1 MNRKTALILIFLLII
16 FSCNDDNGKEYRPA
30 PIDIS
35 ERLYA
40 GGGTTVF
47 SATSIAFETPA
58 PNLSATNLAIHL
70 DGDAEFEAA
79 FITAPANINSGVGPI
94 FNNNSCVAC
103 HPRDG
108 RSAFP
113 SDDINALSGFFLRG
127 SIPGVGEH
135 GGINPIPGFGG
146 QLQNQA
152 IFGRDAEV
160 KFKVVYKEIVEILAD
175 GTKVILR
182 KPTYS
187 ILESYIT
194 FPSDAILSP
203 RLAPPVFGLGLLEAI
218 TEEDILTNQDIND
231 LDGDGISGKANYVW
245 DPFLK
250 KTVIGRFGWKA
261 NASTVFIQSAAAY
274 VEDMG
279 ITNYVFPNESGINQ
293 ANGQDGLN
301 DDPEITDDIL
311 DQVVLYCRTLGVPA
325 PRGIETNAVKTGA
338 AIFENI
344 DCAKCHIPKQKSGN
358 FPGIDAISNQTFF
371 PYTDMLL
378 HDMGE
383 GLADGRPDFLANG
396 NEWKTRPLWGI
407 GMTNLINGHTDFL
420 HDGRAKNITEAI
432 LWHGGEAENAKNNFK
447 ALSTEEREALLVFLN
462 SL

>member
-1 MNRKTALILIFLLII
+1 MKTKTALILIIVLITL
-16 FSCNDDNGKEYRPA
+16 SCKDDNGEEYTLTPV
-30 PIDIS
+30 DLS
-35 ERLYA
+35 ERFYA

-47 SATSIAFETPA
+47 SATSVAFETPA
-58 PNLSATNLAIHL
+58 PNLSAANLTTHL
-70 DGDAEFEAA
+70 DGDAQFEAA
-79 FITAPANINSGVGPI
+79 FVTAPAEINSGVGPV
-94 FNNNSCVAC
+94 FNHNTCIAC
-103 HPRDG
+103 HPKDG
-108 RSAFP
+108 RAAFP
-113 SDDINALSGFFLRG
+113 SNDINALSGFFLRG

-135 GGINPIPGFGG
+135 GGINPVPGFGG

-152 IFGRDAEV
+152 IFGHDAEV
-160 KFKVVYKEIVEILAD
+160 KFQVVYEEKVEVLAD

-187 ILESYIT
+187 IQTSYIA
-194 FPSDAILSP
+194 FPSDAMLSP

-218 TEEDILTNQDIND
+218 TEVDILANQDIND
-231 LDGDGISGKANYVW
+231 IDGDGISGKANYVW
-245 DPFLK
+245 DPFTQ

-261 NASTVFIQSAAAY
+261 NTSTVLIQSAGAY

-279 ITNYVFPNESGINQ
+279 VTNYVFPNETGINQ
-293 ANGQDGLN
+293 GNGQDGLD
-301 DDPEITDDIL
+301 DDPEITKAIL
-311 DQVVLYCRTLGVPA
+311 DQVTLYCRTLGVPA
-325 PRGIETNAVKTGA
+325 PRDIGSKAVKIGA

-344 DCAKCHIPKQKSGN
+344 ECAKCHIPKQRSGN
-358 FPGIDAISNQTFF
+358 FLGIDAISNQTFF

-383 GLADGRPDFLANG
+383 DLADGRPDFLANG

-407 GMTNLINGHTDFL
+407 GLTDLINGHTDFL

-447 ALSTEEREALLVFLN
+447 DLNTEDRKALLAFLN